1 MMSSVYDMTGAF
13 VSSQRLHLSAQGQS
27 SHHFSKD
34 GGGAHKASSLAEEL
48 SAVDDCWG

>member
-1 MMSSVYDMTGAF
+1 MTSSGYDVAGAL
-13 VSSQRLHLSAQGQS
+13 VSSQRLHLSAQSQS

-48 SAVDDCWG
+48 WAVDDC